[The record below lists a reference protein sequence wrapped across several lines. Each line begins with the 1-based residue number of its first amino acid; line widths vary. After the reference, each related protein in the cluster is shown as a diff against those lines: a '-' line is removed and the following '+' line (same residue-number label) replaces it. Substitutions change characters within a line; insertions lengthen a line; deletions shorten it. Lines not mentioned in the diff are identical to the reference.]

1 MKIQSLNN
9 DKVKYWSKLY
19 DKKFRDSEN
28 KFLIEGDHL
37 VKEALVNG
45 NLLEVITSIDDA
57 VYPIDTY
64 YVTEDILNKISNQ
77 KSIPKVIGVCKK
89 LEEKNFEGRVLIL
102 DQIQDPGNLG
112 TIIRSAIAFN
122 FKNIILTNNCVDLY
136 NDKVIRSSEGMI
148 FNINIIRQSLEETIS
163 YLKANNYQIIGTNVV
178 RGKLIKDLNINNN
191 VAVIIGN
198 EGNGMCEELNA
209 ICNEFIYIPISDAC
223 ESLNAAVA
231 SSIIMYEINKG

>member
-1 MKIQSLNN
+1 MKIESLNN

-19 DKKFRDSEN
+19 DKKTRDLEN

-45 NLLEVITSIDDA
+45 VLLEVITSDHDA

-64 YVTEDILNKISNQ
+64 YVTEDIIKKISNQ
-77 KSIPKVIGVCKK
+77 KSAPKVIGVCKK
-89 LEEKNFEGRVLIL
+89 LEEKELNGRVLVL

-122 FKNIILTNNCVDLY
+122 FPNIILTNNCVDLY

-148 FNINIIRQSLEETIS
+148 FNINVIRQSLDETIN
-163 YLKANNYQIIGTNVV
+163 YLKNNNYQVIGTNVV
-178 RGKLIKDLNINNN
+178 KGHLISDINKKDNLAI
-191 VAVIIGN
+191 IIGN
-198 EGNGMCEELNA
+198 EGTGMCEELNN
-209 ICNEFIYIPISDAC
+209 ICNDFIYIPINDSC